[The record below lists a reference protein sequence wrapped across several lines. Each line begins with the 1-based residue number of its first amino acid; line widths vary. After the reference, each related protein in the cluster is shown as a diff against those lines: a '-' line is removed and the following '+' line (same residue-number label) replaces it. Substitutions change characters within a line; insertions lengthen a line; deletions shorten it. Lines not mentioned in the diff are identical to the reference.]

1 MEICAYAD
9 GDLNAILRLFYDA
22 VHTTCLGDYTRAQ
35 VDAWAD
41 GKPDREAWARS
52 LNEHFSLVARMD
64 GEIVGFGDIDES
76 GYLDRLYVRPDAQRR
91 GVATALCE
99 RLEAHARGKVVTVH
113 ASITALP
120 FFLRRGYRLL
130 RAQTVLRRGVALNNF
145 MLEKARIFAP
155 EGGVPMRRKERQ
167 VVERSE
173 IAAVIDRCK
182 VLRLGLNVP
191 GGAPYIVPMNF
202 GWAWAEDAPV
212 FYLHCAGEGRRLD
225 LLRLDPRVGFE
236 MDGAHAL
243 RGGGAP
249 CLYTYD
255 YESVIGTGRVEFVEA
270 EEEKAAALEAI
281 LLHQTGR
288 TLPVSAEDARGV
300 TVLRLRADAW
310 SCKRNT
316 PPRA

>member
-1 MEICAYAD
+1 M
-9 GDLNAILRLFYDA
+9 
-22 VHTTCLGDYTRAQ
+22 
-35 VDAWAD
+35 
-41 GKPDREAWARS
+41 
-52 LNEHFSLVARMD
+52 
-64 GEIVGFGDIDES
+64 
-76 GYLDRLYVRPDAQRR
+76 
-91 GVATALCE
+91 
-99 RLEAHARGKVVTVH
+99 
-113 ASITALP
+113 
-120 FFLRRGYRLL
+120 
-130 RAQTVLRRGVALNNF
+130 
-145 MLEKARIFAP
+145 
-155 EGGVPMRRKERQ
+155 
-167 VVERSE
+167 
-173 IAAVIDRCK
+173 
-182 VLRLGLNVP
+182 
-191 GGAPYIVPMNF
+191 
-202 GWAWAEDAPV
+202 

-255 YESVIGTGRVEFVEA
+255 YVCVIGTGRVEFVEA

-288 TLPVSAEDARGV
+288 TLPVSAEDSRGV